1 MKKIAIFSLTGFA
14 IGFFLTAAVFPD
26 AAAQL
31 IAVPIGMGFLF
42 ACAGAGI
49 AAYFFPHAEVV
60 LRNDQMLKVFAA
72 IVIFGYIGNRVL
84 SSVIGGGA
92 NPDAPEIFFPGG
104 FCGGGLARL
113 LLIFYYSRKN
123 RKEGN

>member
-14 IGFFLTAAVFPD
+14 IGFFLTAAVCLD

-92 NPDAPEIFFPGG
+92 DPDGPRVSFAGG
-104 FCGGGLARL
+104 FGGGGIARPPL
-113 LLIFYYSRKN
+113 LFF
-123 RKEGN
+123 